1 MSHREPTD
9 DLSEQASLYALGVL
23 DPEEARRFEVH
34 LAEGCQVC
42 ERELREFIAVVGHL
56 GAAAIP
62 QSPRPE
68 ARRRLLGAAVQPAP
82 LVVRENESDWEP
94 TDVSGMQV
102 RRLVR
107 DEAGRRVMLVGRLAM
122 GTTVEAHRHAE
133 TEELYMIDGDLT
145 VDGRRLERGDFCAM
159 TGGRIHSSIRSEA
172 GCTFLRLT
180 VEPSEPAAPAATD
193 PCESSL
199 TVALAAEQT
208 WQPSRAPGV
217 ATRRLF
223 VDPVRATTTAIVR
236 MDPGAS
242 LLRHR
247 HLSTEQFYMLAGEA
261 RLDGE
266 VVRAGDFY
274 QAAAGTSH
282 EVSWTEK
289 GCTFLLIASR
299 IDVPA

>member
-1 MSHREPTD
+1 MSHGEPTD
-9 DLSEQASLYALGVL
+9 ELSEQASLYALGVL

-42 ERELREFIAVVGHL
+42 ERELRAFSSVVAHL

-62 QSPRPE
+62 ESPRPE
-68 ARRRLLGAAVQPAP
+68 ARHRLLGAAAQSAP
-82 LVVRENESDWEP
+82 VVVREHERDWEP

-102 RRLVR
+102 RKLVR
-107 DEAGRRVMLVGRLAM
+107 DEPRRRVVLVGRLAA

-145 VDGRRLERGDFCAM
+145 VDGRPLESGDFCATM
-159 TGGRIHSSIRSEA
+159 RGSMRSSFHTEA
-172 GCTFLRLT
+172 GCTFLRLS
-180 VEPSEPAAPAATD
+180 VERNEPVTATD
-193 PCESSL
+193 PLGSGL
-199 TVALAAEQT
+199 TFVRASEQT
-208 WQPSRAPGV
+208 WQPSAPGV

-223 VDPVRATTTAIVR
+223 VDPVRATTTAIIR
-236 MDPGAS
+236 IEPGAS
-242 LLRHR
+242 LPRHR
-247 HLSTEQFYMLAGEA
+247 HLSTEQFYMLTGEA
-261 RLDGE
+261 RVDGE

-299 IDVPA
+299 VDALA

>member
-1 MSHREPTD
+1 MSDPEPTD

-42 ERELREFIAVVGHL
+42 ERELRAFSAVVGYL
-56 GAAAIP
+56 GAAATP
-62 QSPRPE
+62 QSPRPD
-68 ARRRLLGAAVQPAP
+68 ARHRLLGAAAQPAP
-82 LVVRENESDWEP
+82 LVVRENERDWEP

-107 DEAGRRVMLVGRLAM
+107 DEAGRRVMLVGRLAA

-133 TEELYMIDGDLT
+133 TEELYLIDGDLT
-145 VDGRRLERGDFCAM
+145 VDGQPLERGDFWA
-159 TGGRIHSSIRSEA
+159 TTRGSIHGAIHSAA
-172 GCTFLRLT
+172 GCTFVLLS
-180 VEPSEPAAPAATD
+180 VEPNEPAAAAATD
-193 PCESSL
+193 PRGSGL
-199 TVALAAEQT
+199 TFVPAADQT
-208 WQPSRAPGV
+208 WHPSGAPGV
-217 ATRRLF
+217 ATRGLF

-242 LLRHR
+242 LPRHR
-247 HLSTEQFYMLAGEA
+247 HLSTEQFYMLTGEA
-261 RLDGE
+261 CLDGE

-299 IDVPA
+299 IDGPA